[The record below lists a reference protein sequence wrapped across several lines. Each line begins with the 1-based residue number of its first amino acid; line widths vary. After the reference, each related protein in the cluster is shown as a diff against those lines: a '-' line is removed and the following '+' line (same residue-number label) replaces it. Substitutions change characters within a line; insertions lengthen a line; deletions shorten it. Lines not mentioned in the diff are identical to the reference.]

1 MEFAVKLE
9 RFEGPLSLL
18 LELIE
23 AAKLDIS
30 EVSLARV
37 TDAYLQRLSA
47 NPQIPP
53 EEMAD
58 FLVVAAK
65 LLYLK
70 SRILLPFLA
79 ADAQEE
85 IGDLESQLRIYKE
98 YLDASKAISA
108 LIGKRR
114 FLFVHDRLPQIEI
127 GFAPPKKLTAAQMA
141 EIMGGVL
148 RRLDIVVRVPQAII
162 EKTVSIHEKIRQ
174 IQSFLART
182 AKSSFRALVASAE
195 SRIEVVV
202 SFLALLELIRE
213 RAVVV
218 NQDRLFDDITIEK
231 TETETV
237 SLPA

>member
-1 MEFAVKLE
+1 MGFAVKLE
-9 RFEGPLSLL
+9 RFEGPLNLL

-37 TDAYLQRLSA
+37 TDSYLQHLSA

-79 ADAQEE
+79 DEAQDE

-98 YLDASKAISA
+98 YLEASRSISA

-114 FLFVHDRLPQIEI
+114 FLFVHDRLPQVEI
-127 GFAPPKKLTAAQMA
+127 GFAPPKKLTALQLA
-141 EIMGGVL
+141 EIMRGVL
-148 RRLDIVVRVPQAII
+148 RRLDIIIRVPQAVI
-162 EKTVSIHEKIRQ
+162 EKTISIHEKIRQ
-174 IQSFLART
+174 IQAFLART
-182 AKSSFRALVASAE
+182 ARSSFRSLVATAE

-202 SFLALLELIRE
+202 SFLALLELIKDRT
-213 RAVVV
+213 VVAS
-218 NQDRLFDDITIEK
+218 QERLFDDITIEK
-231 TETETV
+231 TETV
-237 SLPA
+237 PA